1 MSAYKLKTPKQAEA
15 IIGAYHK
22 IEDTVVGA
30 YKKIED
36 GAVSAYKQ
44 VEQGFV
50 DRFLEK
56 EEEPEGQ
63 ADQQPPR
70 GEA

>member
-1 MSAYKLKTPKQAEA
+1 MSEYKLKTPKQAETVV
-15 IIGAYHK
+15 GAYHK
-22 IEDTVVGA
+22 IEDAVVGT
-30 YKKIED
+30 YKKIEE
-36 GAVSAYKQ
+36 GAVNAYKQ

-63 ADQQPPR
+63 ENQQPSR
-70 GEA
+70 EDA

>member
-1 MSAYKLKTPKQAEA
+1 MSEYKLKTPKQAEA
-15 IIGAYHK
+15 VVGAYHK
-22 IEDTVVGA
+22 IEDAVVGT
-30 YKKIED
+30 YKRIEE

-50 DRFLEK
+50 DRFLER

-63 ADQQPPR
+63 EDPLPPR
-70 GEA
+70 EDA

>member
-1 MSAYKLKTPKQAEA
+1 MSEYKLKTPRQAEA
-15 IIGAYHK
+15 VVGAYHK
-22 IEDTVVGA
+22 IEDAVVGT
-30 YKKIED
+30 YKKIEE

-56 EEEPEGQ
+56 EEEP
-63 ADQQPPR
+63 D
-70 GEA
+70 GETEHPVKRD

>member
-1 MSAYKLKTPKQAEA
+1 MSEYKLKTPKQAEA
-15 IIGAYHK
+15 VVGAYHK

-30 YKKIED
+30 YKKIEE

-44 VEQGFV
+44 VERGFV

-56 EEEPEGQ
+56 VDDFDEQNAGQ
-63 ADQQPPR
+63 TDKAD
-70 GEA
+70 A